1 MAGAIP
7 PNKRKAVDM
16 ENRLRDFLQTTLR
29 GYVLSENLTL
39 ATAAVMR
46 ALMEYDPDELQ
57 KNLYH
62 TDYNP

>member
-1 MAGAIP
+1 
-7 PNKRKAVDM
+7 M